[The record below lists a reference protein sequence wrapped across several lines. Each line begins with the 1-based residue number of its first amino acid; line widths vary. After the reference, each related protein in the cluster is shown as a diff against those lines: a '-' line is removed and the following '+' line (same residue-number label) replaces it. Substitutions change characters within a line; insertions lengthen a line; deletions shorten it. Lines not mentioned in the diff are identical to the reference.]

1 MNKRTLIYFPSFVLL
16 VFSFLIPLPLNAA
29 QSQWSP
35 ALTKVIQDANKE
47 GALKL
52 SWGEGT
58 LGGTKRMALY
68 EQLMNKMFGSTV
80 KIGFTPGPS
89 MPSMGSQIATE
100 LAAGQ
105 AAASDVYIGAESY
118 LVPLVNR
125 KIFIAGDW
133 QKLLPGRIT
142 SQMVE
147 GDGQSLRV
155 FSGLPGTPYN
165 KTRVPKNEVP
175 KTLKDFL
182 KPFWKG
188 KIAST
193 PYVTGLNLLAAKEL
207 WGRDKALD
215 YVKQF
220 SKQVAGLIRC
230 NEMDRVVTGEFLALV
245 MDCNG
250 ARTFELQAQGAPL
263 EHTVPA
269 DGAMIRHFYVNIPK
283 NAEHP
288 NAAKLFTTFLLTK
301 EAQKLL
307 WESDFSDL
315 YLFPES
321 HLGQKVRAL
330 EKQGVKFFVPTLE
343 WVANNS
349 EIEKISEEMVK
360 IVTQK

>member
-1 MNKRTLIYFPSFVLL
+1 MTERTDAHDLAGY
-16 VFSFLIPLPLNAA
+16 AA

-35 ALTKVIQDANKE
+35 AMTTVIQEANKE
-47 GALKL
+47 GRLKL

-68 EQLMNKMFGSTV
+68 EQLMNKMFGSNV

-89 MPSMGSQIATE
+89 MPAMGSQIATE

-105 AAASDVYIGAESY
+105 TAVSDVYIGAESY

-125 KIFIAGDW
+125 KIFQPVEW

-142 SQMVE
+142 KPMVE

-193 PYVTGLNLLAAKEL
+193 PYSAGFPVRQRLI
-207 WGRDKALD
+207 WCPAL
-215 YVKQF
+215 
-220 SKQVAGLIRC
+220 
-230 NEMDRVVTGEFLALV
+230 
-245 MDCNG
+245 
-250 ARTFELQAQGAPL
+250 
-263 EHTVPA
+263 
-269 DGAMIRHFYVNIPK
+269 
-283 NAEHP
+283 
-288 NAAKLFTTFLLTK
+288 
-301 EAQKLL
+301 
-307 WESDFSDL
+307 
-315 YLFPES
+315 
-321 HLGQKVRAL
+321 
-330 EKQGVKFFVPTLE
+330 
-343 WVANNS
+343 
-349 EIEKISEEMVK
+349 
-360 IVTQK
+360 

>member
-1 MNKRTLIYFPSFVLL
+1 MRMKSFVAIFYLL
-16 VFSFLIPLPLNAA
+16 VLAASSSNAA
-29 QSQWSP
+29 QPQFSA
-35 ALTKVIQDANKE
+35 ALQSVIQEANKE
-47 GALKL
+47 GKLKL

-68 EQLMNKMFGSTV
+68 EQLMNKMFGSNV

-89 MPSMGSQIATE
+89 MPAMGSQIATE

-105 AAASDVYIGAESY
+105 PAVTDVYIGAESY
-118 LVPLVNR
+118 LVPLVKR
-125 KIFIAGDW
+125 KVFMEVEW
-133 QKLLPGRIT
+133 QKYLPGRIT
-142 SQMVE
+142 NQMVE

-155 FSGLPGTPYN
+155 YSGLPGTPYN
-165 KTRVPKNEVP
+165 KTRVPKNEIP

-182 KPFWKG
+182 KPFWKN

-207 WGRDKALD
+207 WGREAALD
-215 YVKQF
+215 YVRQF
-220 SKQVAGLIRC
+220 SKQISGIIRC
-230 NEMDRVVTGEFLALV
+230 NEMERVVSGEFLALV

-250 ARTFELQAQGAPL
+250 ARTFEMQAQGAPL
-263 EHTVPA
+263 EHVIAA
-269 DGAMIRHFYVNIPK
+269 DAAMVRHFYVNIPK

-288 NAAKLFTTFLLTK
+288 AAAKLFTTFLLTK

-321 HLGQKVRAL
+321 QLGQKVRRL

-343 WVANNS
+343 WVANNP
-349 EIEKISEEMVK
+349 EIEKVSEEMVK
-360 IVTQK
+360 IVTKK

>member
-1 MNKRTLIYFPSFVLL
+1 MRKSLALYFVVFILFLL
-16 VFSFLIPLPLNAA
+16 SLDSVNAA

-35 ALTKVIQDANKE
+35 ALSAVIQEANKE
-47 GALKL
+47 GQLKL

-58 LGGTKRMALY
+58 LGGTKRMARY
-68 EQLMNKMFGSTV
+68 EQLMNKMFSSNV

-89 MPSMGSQIATE
+89 MPAMGSQIATE

-105 AAASDVYIGAESY
+105 PAASDVYIGAESY
-118 LVPLVNR
+118 LVPLVKR
-125 KIFIAGDW
+125 KIFLEVEW
-133 QKLLPGRIT
+133 PKLMPGRIT
-142 SQMVE
+142 AQMVE
-147 GDGQSLRV
+147 GDSQSLRV

-165 KTRVPKNEVP
+165 KIRVPKNDAP

-207 WGRDKALD
+207 WGREAALD

-220 SKQVAGLIRC
+220 SKQVSGLIRC

-263 EHTVPA
+263 EHVIPS
-269 DGAMIRHFYVNIPK
+269 DGAMIRHFYLNIPK

-315 YLFPES
+315 YMFPES
-321 HLGQKVRAL
+321 QLGQKVRRL

-343 WVANNS
+343 WVANNPD
-349 EIEKISEEMVK
+349 IEKISEEMVK

>member
-1 MNKRTLIYFPSFVLL
+1 MSYLSYRILSVRPA
-16 VFSFLIPLPLNAA
+16 NAA
-29 QSQWSP
+29 QPQLSP
-35 ALTKVIQDANKE
+35 ALAKVIQDANKE

-68 EQLMNKMFGSTV
+68 EQQMNKMFGSTV

-89 MPSMGSQIATE
+89 MPAMGSQIATE

-105 AAASDVYIGAESY
+105 TAVTDIYIGSESY
-118 LVPLVNR
+118 LVPLVKR
-125 KIFIAGDW
+125 KIFQEVEW
-133 QKLLPGRIT
+133 PKLLPGRIT
-142 SQMVE
+142 AQMVE
-147 GDGQSLRV
+147 GDNQSLRV
-155 FSGLPGTPYN
+155 YSGLPGTPYN
-165 KTRVPKNEVP
+165 KTRVPKNEIP

-207 WGRDKALD
+207 WGREAALD

-230 NEMDRVVTGEFLALV
+230 NEMERVVTGEFLALV

-250 ARTFELQAQGAPL
+250 ARTFELQSQGAPL
-263 EHTVPA
+263 EHVIPSDA
-269 DGAMIRHFYVNIPK
+269 AMVRHFYLSIPK
-283 NAEHP
+283 NAEHS
-288 NAAKLFTTFLLTK
+288 NAAKLFTTFMLTK
-301 EAQKLL
+301 EGQKLL

-315 YLFPES
+315 YMFPES
-321 HLGQKVRAL
+321 QLGQKVRAL
-330 EKQGVKFFVPTLE
+330 EKRGVKFFVPTLE
-343 WVANNS
+343 WVANNP
-349 EIEKISEEMVK
+349 EIEKVSEEMVK
-360 IVTQK
+360 IVSQK

>member
-1 MNKRTLIYFPSFVLL
+1 MNRSNRFRLVLL
-16 VFSFLIPLPLNAA
+16 VLSVLWVSVSNAA
-29 QSQWSP
+29 QQQWSP
-35 ALTKVIQDANKE
+35 ALTKVIQDASKE
-47 GALKL
+47 GTLKL

-68 EQLMNKMFGSTV
+68 EQLMNKMFGSNV

-89 MPSMGSQIATE
+89 MPAMGSQIATE

-105 AAASDVYIGAESY
+105 PAVSDVYIGAESY

-125 KIFIAGDW
+125 KIFQPVEW
-133 QKLLPGRIT
+133 PKLMPGRIT
-142 SQMVE
+142 NQMVE

-165 KTRVPKNEVP
+165 KTRVPKNETP

-207 WGRDKALD
+207 WGREAALD

-220 SKQVAGLIRC
+220 SKQVSGLIRC

-263 EHTVPA
+263 EHVIPA
-269 DGAMIRHFYVNIPK
+269 DGAMVRHFYLNIPK

-288 NAAKLFTTFLLTK
+288 NAAKLFTTFMLTK

-315 YLFPES
+315 YMFPES
-321 HLGQKVRAL
+321 QLGQRVRAL

-343 WVANNS
+343 WVANNP

>member
-1 MNKRTLIYFPSFVLL
+1 MNIFWLFVLSVGSVL
-16 VFSFLIPLPLNAA
+16 SARPIHAA
-29 QSQWSP
+29 QPSP
-35 ALTKVIQDANKE
+35 HSAAMQAVIQGANKE

-68 EQLMNKMFGSTV
+68 EQLLNKTFGTNI

-89 MPSMGSQIATE
+89 MPAMGSQIATE

-105 AAASDVYIGAESY
+105 SAVTDLYIGSESY

-125 KIFIAGDW
+125 KIFQPVEW
-133 QKLLPGRIT
+133 QKLMPGRIT
-142 SQMVE
+142 NQMVE

-155 FSGLPGTPYN
+155 YSGLPGTPYN
-165 KTRVPKNEVP
+165 KTRVPKNETP
-175 KTLKDFL
+175 KSLKDFL

-207 WGRDKALD
+207 WGREAALD

-220 SKQVAGLIRC
+220 SKQISGLIRC
-230 NEMDRVVTGEFLALV
+230 NEMERVVTGEFLSLV

-263 EHTVPA
+263 EHLIPSDA
-269 DGAMIRHFYVNIPK
+269 AMVRHFYLNVPK

-288 NAAKLFTTFLLTK
+288 NAAKLFASFMLTK

-315 YLFPES
+315 YHFPES
-321 HLGQKVRAL
+321 QLGQKVRAM
-330 EKQGVKFFVPTLE
+330 EKRGVKFFVPTLQ
-343 WVANNS
+343 WVNDNP
-349 EIEKISEEMVK
+349 EIEKVSEEMVK
-360 IVTQK
+360 LVSQK

>member
-1 MNKRTLIYFPSFVLL
+1 MKIIVLSVL
-16 VFSFLIPLPLNAA
+16 SILLPHTSSAA
-29 QSQWSP
+29 QPQWSP
-35 ALTKVIQDANKE
+35 AMQTVIQEANKE
-47 GALKL
+47 GKLKL

-68 EQLMNKMFGSTV
+68 EQLMNKMFGSNV

-89 MPSMGSQIATE
+89 MPAMGSQIATE

-105 AAASDVYIGAESY
+105 TAVSDVYIGAESY

-125 KIFIAGDW
+125 KIFQPIEW

-142 SQMVE
+142 NPMVE

-182 KPFWKG
+182 RPFWKG

-207 WGRDKALD
+207 WGRDAALD

-220 SKQVAGLIRC
+220 SKQITGLIRC
-230 NEMDRVVTGEFLALV
+230 NEMERVVTGEFLALV

-263 EHTVPA
+263 EHMIPS
-269 DGAMIRHFYVNIPK
+269 DGAMVRHFYLSIPK
-283 NAEHP
+283 NSEHP
-288 NAAKLFTTFLLTK
+288 NAAKLFSTFMLTR
-301 EAQKLL
+301 EGQKLL

-315 YLFPES
+315 YMFPES
-321 HLGQKVRAL
+321 QLGQKVRAL

-343 WVANNS
+343 WVANNP

-360 IVTQK
+360 IVSQK

>member
-1 MNKRTLIYFPSFVLL
+1 MRKSFPLYFV
-16 VFSFLIPLPLNAA
+16 VFILFSLSLDSVNAA

-35 ALTKVIQDANKE
+35 ALSTVIQEANKE
-47 GALKL
+47 GQLKL

-58 LGGTKRMALY
+58 LGGTKRMARY
-68 EQLMNKMFGSTV
+68 EQLMNKMFGSNV

-89 MPSMGSQIATE
+89 MPAMGSQIATE

-105 AAASDVYIGAESY
+105 PAASDVYIGAESY
-118 LVPLVNR
+118 LVPLVKR
-125 KIFIAGDW
+125 KIFLEVEW
-133 QKLLPGRIT
+133 LKLMPGRIT
-142 SQMVE
+142 AQMVE
-147 GDGQSLRV
+147 GDSQSLRV

-165 KTRVPKNEVP
+165 KIRVPKNDAP

-182 KPFWKG
+182 KPFWKN
-188 KIAST
+188 KVAST

-207 WGRDKALD
+207 WGREAALD

-220 SKQVAGLIRC
+220 SKQVSGLIRC

-263 EHTVPA
+263 EHVIPS
-269 DGAMIRHFYVNIPK
+269 DGAMIRHFYLNIPK

-315 YLFPES
+315 YMFPES
-321 HLGQKVRAL
+321 QLGQKVRRL

-343 WVANNS
+343 WVANNPD
-349 EIEKISEEMVK
+349 IEKISEEMVK

>member
-1 MNKRTLIYFPSFVLL
+1 MKNTIGCVLIGLSV
-16 VFSFLIPLPLNAA
+16 SAIGAAHGA
-29 QSQWSP
+29 QSSHSP
-35 ALTKVIQDANKE
+35 ALQSVIQAANKE
-47 GALKL
+47 GQLKL

-68 EQLMNKMFGSTV
+68 EQLMNKMFGTHI

-89 MPSMGSQIATE
+89 MPAMGSQIATE

-105 AAASDVYIGAESY
+105 SAASDVYIGAESY
-118 LVPLVNR
+118 LVPLVKRN
-125 KIFIAGDW
+125 IFQPVEW

-142 SQMVE
+142 NQMVE

-165 KTRVPKNEVP
+165 KTRVPKNEIP
-175 KTLKDFL
+175 NTLKDFL

-207 WGRDKALD
+207 WGRDAALD

-220 SKQVAGLIRC
+220 SKQIAGLIRC
-230 NEMDRVVTGEFLALV
+230 NEMERVVTGEFLALV

-263 EHTVPA
+263 EHIIPSDA
-269 DGAMIRHFYVNIPK
+269 AMVRHFYLSIPK
-283 NAEHP
+283 NAEH
-288 NAAKLFTTFLLTK
+288 ADTAKLFTTFMLTK
-301 EAQKLL
+301 EGQKLL

-315 YLFPES
+315 YHFPES
-321 HLGQKVRAL
+321 HLGEKVRAL
-330 EKQGVKFFVPTLE
+330 EKRGVKFFVPTLE
-343 WVANNS
+343 WVANNP
-349 EIEKISEEMVK
+349 EIEQVSKEMVK
-360 IVTQK
+360 LVSQK

>member
-1 MNKRTLIYFPSFVLL
+1 
-16 VFSFLIPLPLNAA
+16 
-29 QSQWSP
+29 
-35 ALTKVIQDANKE
+35 
-47 GALKL
+47 
-52 SWGEGT
+52 
-58 LGGTKRMALY
+58 
-68 EQLMNKMFGSTV
+68 
-80 KIGFTPGPS
+80 
-89 MPSMGSQIATE
+89 
-100 LAAGQ
+100 
-105 AAASDVYIGAESY
+105 
-118 LVPLVNR
+118 
-125 KIFIAGDW
+125 
-133 QKLLPGRIT
+133 
-142 SQMVE
+142 MVE

-207 WGRDKALD
+207 WGRDAALD

-220 SKQVAGLIRC
+220 SKQVTGLIRC
-230 NEMDRVVTGEFLALV
+230 NEMERVVTGEFLALV

-263 EHTVPA
+263 EHMIPS
-269 DGAMIRHFYVNIPK
+269 DGAMVRHFYLSIPK
-283 NAEHP
+283 NSEHP
-288 NAAKLFTTFLLTK
+288 NAAKLFTTFMLTK

-315 YLFPES
+315 YMFPES
-321 HLGQKVRAL
+321 QLGQKVRAL

-343 WVANNS
+343 WVANNP

-360 IVTQK
+360 IVSQK

>member
-1 MNKRTLIYFPSFVLL
+1 MKTSTRLGYVLFVLCVL
-16 VFSFLIPLPLNAA
+16 SVQPADAA
-29 QSQWSP
+29 QPQVSP
-35 ALTKVIQDANKE
+35 ALAKVIQDANKE

-68 EQLMNKMFGSTV
+68 EQLMNKMFGSNV

-89 MPSMGSQIATE
+89 MPAMGSQIATE

-105 AAASDVYIGAESY
+105 TAVTDVYIGSESY
-118 LVPLVNR
+118 LVPLVKR
-125 KIFIAGDW
+125 KIFQEVEW
-133 QKLLPGRIT
+133 PKLLPGRIT
-142 SQMVE
+142 AQMVE
-147 GDGQSLRV
+147 GDNQSLRV
-155 FSGLPGTPYN
+155 YSGLPGTPYN
-165 KTRVPKNEVP
+165 KTRVPKNEIP

-207 WGRDKALD
+207 WGREAALD

-230 NEMDRVVTGEFLALV
+230 NEMERVVTGEFLALV

-250 ARTFELQAQGAPL
+250 ARTFELQSQGAPL
-263 EHTVPA
+263 EHVIPSDA
-269 DGAMIRHFYVNIPK
+269 AMVRHFYLSIPK
-283 NAEHP
+283 NAEHS
-288 NAAKLFTTFLLTK
+288 NAAKLFTTFMLTK
-301 EAQKLL
+301 EGQKLL

-315 YLFPES
+315 YMFPES
-321 HLGQKVRAL
+321 QLGQKVRAL
-330 EKQGVKFFVPTLE
+330 EKRGVKFFVPTLE
-343 WVANNS
+343 WVANNP
-349 EIEKISEEMVK
+349 EIEKVSEEMVK
-360 IVTQK
+360 IVSQK

>member
-1 MNKRTLIYFPSFVLL
+1 MKRIALSVLFVLSVL
-16 VFSFLIPLPLNAA
+16 WHSSGHAA
-29 QSQWSP
+29 QSPWSP
-35 ALTKVIQDANKE
+35 PLQSVIQEANKE
-47 GALKL
+47 GKLKF

-68 EQLMNKMFGSTV
+68 EQALNKMFGTNV

-89 MPSMGSQIATE
+89 MPAMGSQIATE

-105 AAASDVYIGAESY
+105 TAVTDIYIGSESY
-118 LVPLVNR
+118 LVPLVKR
-125 KIFIAGDW
+125 KIFQDVEW
-133 QKLLPGRIT
+133 TKLLPGRIT
-142 SQMVE
+142 AQMVE
-147 GDGQSLRV
+147 GDSQSLRV
-155 FSGLPGTPYN
+155 YSGLPGTPYN
-165 KTRVPKNEVP
+165 KTRVPKNEIP

-207 WGRDKALD
+207 WGREAALD

-220 SKQVAGLIRC
+220 SKQIAGLIRC
-230 NEMDRVVTGEFLALV
+230 NEMERVVTGEFLSLV

-263 EHTVPA
+263 EHVIPSDA
-269 DGAMIRHFYVNIPK
+269 AMVRHFYLSIPK

-288 NAAKLFTTFLLTK
+288 NAAKLFTTFMMTK

-315 YLFPES
+315 YHFPES
-321 HLGQKVRAL
+321 HLGEKVRAL
-330 EKQGVKFFVPTLE
+330 EKRGVKFFVPTLE
-343 WVANNS
+343 WVANNP

-360 IVTQK
+360 IVSQK

>member
-1 MNKRTLIYFPSFVLL
+1 MRQTFALYLVAFVL
-16 VFSFLIPLPLNAA
+16 VVIAPQTAA
-29 QSQWSP
+29 AAPAAQWSP

-47 GALKL
+47 GKLKL

-80 KIGFTPGPS
+80 KIGFTPGVS
-89 MPSMGSQIATE
+89 MPAMGSQIATE

-105 AAASDVYIGAESY
+105 PAASDVYIGAESY

-125 KIFIAGDW
+125 KIFQQVEW
-133 QKLLPGRIT
+133 QKLMPGRIT
-142 SQMVE
+142 NQMVE

-165 KTRVPKNEVP
+165 KSRVPKTETP

-207 WGRDKALD
+207 WGREVALD

-263 EHTVPA
+263 EHVVA
-269 DGAMIRHFYVNIPK
+269 SDAAMVRHFYLNVPK
-283 NAEHP
+283 NAENP
-288 NAAKLFTTFLLTK
+288 NAAKLFTTFMLTK

-321 HLGQKVRAL
+321 QLGQKVRAL

-343 WVANNS
+343 WVANNP

>member
-1 MNKRTLIYFPSFVLL
+1 MKTIIRSTLFALSIVYGAS
-16 VFSFLIPLPLNAA
+16 SHAA
-29 QSQWSP
+29 QQQWSP
-35 ALTKVIQDANKE
+35 AMQTVIQEANKE
-47 GALKL
+47 GKLKF

-58 LGGTKRMALY
+58 LGGTKRMSVYENAL
-68 EQLMNKMFGSTV
+68 NKMFGSNI

-89 MPSMGSQIATE
+89 MPAIGSQLATE

-105 AAASDVYIGAESY
+105 TAVTDIYIGSESY

-125 KIFIAGDW
+125 KIFHPVEW
-133 QKLLPGRIT
+133 TKLLPGRIT
-142 SQMVE
+142 AQMVE
-147 GDGQSLRV
+147 GDNQSLRV
-155 FSGLPGTPYN
+155 YSGLPGTPYN
-165 KTRVPKNEVP
+165 KTRVPKNEIP

-188 KIAST
+188 KLAST

-207 WGRDKALD
+207 WGRDVALD

-230 NEMDRVVTGEFLALV
+230 NEMERVVTGEFLSLV

-250 ARTFELQAQGAPL
+250 ARTFELQTQGAPL
-263 EHTVPA
+263 EHVIPSDA
-269 DGAMIRHFYVNIPK
+269 AMVRHFYLSIPK

-288 NAAKLFTTFLLTK
+288 NAAKLFSTFMLTK

-315 YLFPES
+315 YMFPES
-321 HLGQKVRAL
+321 QLGQKVRAL
-330 EKQGVKFFVPTLE
+330 EKRGVKFFVPTLQ
-343 WVANNS
+343 WVNDNP

-360 IVTQK
+360 IVSQK

>member
-1 MNKRTLIYFPSFVLL
+1 MKPVLL
-16 VFSFLIPLPLNAA
+16 SVLSVLSVLLPHTVSAA

-35 ALTKVIQDANKE
+35 AMTNVIQEANKE
-47 GALKL
+47 GKLKL

-58 LGGTKRMALY
+58 LGGTKRMSLY
-68 EQLMNKMFGSTV
+68 EQSMNKMFGTNI

-89 MPSMGSQIATE
+89 MPAMGSQIATE

-105 AAASDVYIGAESY
+105 TAVTDVYIGSESY
-118 LVPLVNR
+118 LVPLVKR
-125 KIFIAGDW
+125 KVFQEVEW
-133 QKLLPGRIT
+133 TKLLPGRIT
-142 SQMVE
+142 APMVE
-147 GDGQSLRV
+147 GDNQSLRV
-155 FSGLPGTPYN
+155 YSGLPGTPYN
-165 KTRVPKNEVP
+165 KARVPKNEIP
-175 KTLKDFL
+175 KSLKDFL

-207 WGRDKALD
+207 WGRDAALD

-230 NEMDRVVTGEFLALV
+230 NEMERVVTGEFLALV

-263 EHTVPA
+263 EHVIAT
-269 DGAMIRHFYVNIPK
+269 DGAMVRHFYLSIPK
-283 NAEHP
+283 NSEHP
-288 NAAKLFTTFLLTK
+288 NAAKLFTTFMLTK

-315 YLFPES
+315 YMFPES
-321 HLGQKVRAL
+321 QLGQKVRAL
-330 EKQGVKFFVPTLE
+330 EKRGVKFFVPTLQ
-343 WVANNS
+343 WVADNP

-360 IVTQK
+360 IVSQK

>member
-1 MNKRTLIYFPSFVLL
+1 MRASSALYLVLL
-16 VFSFLIPLPLNAA
+16 VLSGPIIIPPVNAA
-29 QSQWSP
+29 QPQGSP
-35 ALTKVIQDANKE
+35 ALSAVIQEANKE
-47 GALKL
+47 GKLKL

-68 EQLMNKMFGSTV
+68 EQLMNKMFGSNV

-89 MPSMGSQIATE
+89 MPAMGSQIATE

-105 AAASDVYIGAESY
+105 PAASDVYIGAESY
-118 LVPLVNR
+118 LVPLVKR
-125 KIFIAGDW
+125 KIFLEVEW
-133 QKLLPGRIT
+133 PKLMPGRIT
-142 SQMVE
+142 APMVE

-165 KTRVPKNEVP
+165 KNRVPKIETP

-207 WGRDKALD
+207 WGREAALD

-220 SKQVAGLIRC
+220 SKQVSGLIRC

-250 ARTFELQAQGAPL
+250 ARTFELQAQSAPL
-263 EHTVPA
+263 EHVIPS
-269 DGAMIRHFYVNIPK
+269 DGAMIRHFYLNIPK

-288 NAAKLFTTFLLTK
+288 NAAKLFTSFLLTK

-315 YLFPES
+315 YMFPES
-321 HLGQKVRAL
+321 QLGQKVRHL

-343 WVANNS
+343 WVANNPD
-349 EIEKISEEMVK
+349 IEKISEEMVK

>member
-1 MNKRTLIYFPSFVLL
+1 MKIMFQYALIVLSVL
-16 VFSFLIPLPLNAA
+16 SVQSTYAA
-29 QSQWSP
+29 QSPW
-35 ALTKVIQDANKE
+35 ALPLQTVIQEANKE
-47 GALKL
+47 GKLKF

-68 EQLMNKMFGSTV
+68 EQALNKMFGTNV

-89 MPSMGSQIATE
+89 MPAMGSQIATE

-105 AAASDVYIGAESY
+105 SAATDIYIGSESY
-118 LVPLVNR
+118 LVPLVKR
-125 KIFIAGDW
+125 KIFLEVEW
-133 QKLLPGRIT
+133 TKLLPGRIT
-142 SQMVE
+142 AQMVE
-147 GDGQSLRV
+147 GDNQSLRV
-155 FSGLPGTPYN
+155 YSGLPGTPYN
-165 KTRVPKNEVP
+165 KTRVPKNEIP

-207 WGRDKALD
+207 WGREVALD

-220 SKQVAGLIRC
+220 SKQIAGLIRC
-230 NEMDRVVTGEFLALV
+230 NEMERVVTGEFLSLV

-263 EHTVPA
+263 EHVIPSDA
-269 DGAMIRHFYVNIPK
+269 AMVRHFYLSIPK

-288 NAAKLFTTFLLTK
+288 NAAKLFTTFMMTK

-315 YLFPES
+315 YHFPES
-321 HLGQKVRAL
+321 HLGEKVRAL
-330 EKQGVKFFVPTLE
+330 EKRGVKFFVPTLE
-343 WVANNS
+343 WVANNP

-360 IVTQK
+360 IVSQK

>member
-1 MNKRTLIYFPSFVLL
+1 MKIRMLYALIGLSLL
-16 VFSFLIPLPLNAA
+16 SASATYAA
-29 QSQWSP
+29 QSPWAPPLQ
-35 ALTKVIQDANKE
+35 TIIQEADKE
-47 GALKL
+47 GKLKF

-68 EQLMNKMFGSTV
+68 EQALNKMFGTNV

-89 MPSMGSQIATE
+89 MPAMGSQIATE

-105 AAASDVYIGAESY
+105 TAVTDVYIGSESY
-118 LVPLVNR
+118 LVPLVKR
-125 KIFIAGDW
+125 KIFHEVDW
-133 QKLLPGRIT
+133 TKLLPGRIT
-142 SQMVE
+142 TQMVE
-147 GDGQSLRV
+147 GENQSLRV
-155 FSGLPGTPYN
+155 YSGLPGTPYN
-165 KTRVPKNEVP
+165 KTRVPKNEIP

-207 WGRDKALD
+207 WGREAALD

-220 SKQVAGLIRC
+220 SKQIAGLIRC
-230 NEMDRVVTGEFLALV
+230 NEMERVVTGEFLSLV

-263 EHTVPA
+263 EHMIPSDA
-269 DGAMIRHFYVNIPK
+269 AMVRHFYLSIPK

-288 NAAKLFTTFLLTK
+288 NAAKLFTTFMMTK

-315 YLFPES
+315 YHFPES
-321 HLGQKVRAL
+321 QLGQRVRAL
-330 EKQGVKFFVPTLE
+330 EKRGVKFFVPTLQ
-343 WVANNS
+343 WVADNP

-360 IVTQK
+360 LVSQK